1 MSSAVWK
8 DIGEDVSGA
17 LMGMAAGAISGAAF
31 GPYGIIVGAVGGA
44 VVGVGAEVAAQA
56 AQNQADQ
63 QKQADQLQE
72 SQQLANINR
81 LQQDQA
87 TNLANFQ
94 ADQAAKETAQTE
106 SEQSAYTSAAENI
119 SQGEEAIGS
128 NVASAVQG
136 GSNIIAN
143 AASRGIR
150 VGAGAVQSVASEGQ
164 GTQLKMTPGENGT
177 PAVAGQA
184 EVDANTKTM
193 TDPTTGKPVTA
204 TTAGQTAKAVTPAVA
219 ATPASLDVTQGNVDI
234 YDSAASPL
242 TLLAAQ
248 ERNANTL
255 IENQRTQV
263 ASAANAE
270 LTGIADTSATFETE
284 KANNALDFTTQQA
297 ETLDAAYM
305 GYDQSVSAL
314 GQQEAFT
321 ATNLESYDTSLWLNA
336 FSSILSTGSAMAGKL
351 YNPMQ
356 TAQQEATTTDQGS
369 GNDDDPSAWG
379 NYNNMYMG

>member
-1 MSSAVWK
+1 MGIETLLF
-8 DIGEDVSGA
+8 IGVLEAGTVITEA
-17 LMGMAAGAISGAAF
+17 L
-31 GPYGIIVGAVGGA
+31 
-44 VVGVGAEVAAQA
+44 VAQKNANQQAQ
-56 AQNQADQ
+56 DQ
-63 QKQADQLQE
+63 KEADQLQE
-72 SQQLANINR
+72 AQQLENINK
-81 LQQDQA
+81 LQTNQA

-94 ADQAAKETAQTE
+94 ADQAAKETDQTE
-106 SEQSAYTSAAENI
+106 SEQSAYASAAENI

-128 NVASAVQG
+128 NVVSAVQG

-164 GTQLKMTPGENGT
+164 GTQLTMTPGENGT

-193 TDPTTGKPVTA
+193 TDPTTGNPVTA

-270 LTGIADTSATFETE
+270 LTGIADTSATFETGN
-284 KANNALDFTTQQA
+284 ANAALDFTTQQA
-297 ETLDAAYM
+297 ETLNAAYM

-336 FSSILSTGSAMAGKL
+336 FSSILSTSAGIAGKL

>member
-1 MSSAVWK
+1 MGVELLA
-8 DIGEDVSGA
+8 IGVVEAGIYVVGA
-17 LMGMAAGAISGAAF
+17 L
-31 GPYGIIVGAVGGA
+31 
-44 VVGVGAEVAAQA
+44 VAQKNANQQA
-56 AQNQADQ
+56 LDQ
-63 QKQADQLQE
+63 KEADQLKE
-72 SQQLANINR
+72 AQQLQNIND
-81 LQQDQA
+81 LQTRQA
-87 TNLANFQ
+87 TDLANFQ
-94 ADQAAKETAQTE
+94 VDQATRETAQTDA
-106 SEQSAYTSAAENI
+106 EQSAYTSAAENI

-164 GTQLKMTPGENGT
+164 GTQLTMTPGENGT

-184 EVDANTKTM
+184 EVDANTQTM

-270 LTGIADTSATFETE
+270 LTGIADETATFETGQ
-284 KANNALDFTTQQA
+284 ANALLGATTQQA
-297 ETLDAAYM
+297 EQLNTAYL
-305 GYDQSVSAL
+305 GYDESVSAL

-321 ATNLESYDTSLWLNA
+321 ATNLETYDTSLWLNA
-336 FSSILSTGSAMAGKL
+336 FSSILSTGSGIAGKL

>member
-1 MSSAVWK
+1 MGIETLLF
-8 DIGEDVSGA
+8 IGVLEAGTAITAA
-17 LMGMAAGAISGAAF
+17 L
-31 GPYGIIVGAVGGA
+31 
-44 VVGVGAEVAAQA
+44 VAQKNANQQAQ
-56 AQNQADQ
+56 DQ
-63 QKQADQLQE
+63 KEADQLQE
-72 SQQLANINR
+72 AQQLENINQ
-81 LQQDQA
+81 LQTNQA

-106 SEQSAYTSAAENI
+106 DEQSAYTSAAENI

-164 GTQLKMTPGENGT
+164 GTQLTMTPGENGT

-270 LTGIADTSATFETE
+270 LTGIADTSATFETG
-284 KANNALDFTTQQA
+284 KASAALDFTTQQA
-297 ETLDAAYM
+297 ETLNAAYM
-305 GYDQSVSAL
+305 GYDESVSAL

-336 FSSILSTGSAMAGKL
+336 FSSILSIGSGIAMKL

>member
-1 MSSAVWK
+1 MGVELLALGVVEA
-8 DIGEDVSGA
+8 GVYVVGA
-17 LMGMAAGAISGAAF
+17 L
-31 GPYGIIVGAVGGA
+31 
-44 VVGVGAEVAAQA
+44 VAQKNANQQAQDQEEA
-56 AQNQADQ
+56 NQLKEAQ
-63 QKQADQLQE
+63 QLQ
-72 SQQLANINR
+72 NIND
-81 LQQDQA
+81 LQTRQA
-87 TNLANFQ
+87 TDLANFQ
-94 ADQAAKETAQTE
+94 VDQATRETAQTE
-106 SEQSAYTSAAENI
+106 AEQSAYTSAAENI

-164 GTQLKMTPGENGT
+164 GTQLTMTPGENGT

-184 EVDANTKTM
+184 EVDANTQTM

-204 TTAGQTAKAVTPAVA
+204 TTAGQTAKAVTPAVE

-270 LTGIADTSATFETE
+270 LTGIADETATFETGQ
-284 KANNALDFTTQQA
+284 ANALLGATTQQA
-297 ETLDAAYM
+297 EQLNTAYL
-305 GYDQSVSAL
+305 GYDESVSAL

-321 ATNLESYDTSLWLNA
+321 AQNLETYDTSLWLNA
-336 FSSILSTGSAMAGKL
+336 FSSILSTGSGIAGKL